1 MTKTVNVT
9 TILIEAS
16 KLPSIAQKLLLLE
29 KISTHP
35 ITNYLVDGI
44 GEIMNYYMSNG
55 KNNQKEMLDTV
66 NLYLVTAANKF
77 QK

>member
-1 MTKTVNVT
+1 MTQIVNVP

-35 ITNYLVDGI
+35 VTNHLVNGI
-44 GEIMNYYMSNG
+44 AEIMNYYMSNG

-77 QK
+77 